1 MSSVLSR
8 THPFSGLTEKVFRL
22 FAASQSKL
30 CTLLTILLV
39 CLSAWI
45 AGQTMWYL
53 SDEQTTVSKWSAQ
66 SVNTRSSSESKGI
79 IISGLLQAALFGRH
93 DEKVDKVVSAPVIQD
108 APKTRLNLILVGAV
122 SSSVAESSLAVIANN
137 GSQETYGI
145 GEKIEGTQA
154 KLKNVFIDR
163 IIIDNAGR
171 DETLMLEGI
180 EYKKVLPTVSNKK
193 TSNAMVS
200 EIGNNPAPLG
210 NEIESIRAEV
220 LADPQ
225 KILQYIRLSQ
235 VKKDGKLVGYRIRPG
250 KQRAL
255 FDSAGLKNGDI
266 ATSLNGEDLTDPAS
280 MGKVWQSMSEM
291 TEFNLT
297 VERDGQAHEIYLEF

>member
-8 THPFSGLTEKVFRL
+8 TYPFSGLTEKVFRL

-45 AGQTMWYL
+45 AGQTIWYL

-66 SVNTRSSSESKGI
+66 SVNAQSSSESKGI
-79 IISGLLQAALFGRH
+79 IISGLLEAALFGRH
-93 DEKVDKVVSAPVIQD
+93 DEKVEKVVSAPVIQD

-122 SSSVAESSLAVIANN
+122 SSSVAKSSLAVIANN

-180 EYKKVLPTVSNKK
+180 EYKKVLPAANKRA
-193 TSNAMVS
+193 SNAMVS
-200 EIGNNPAPLG
+200 EIGNNPAPSG

-235 VKKDGKLVGYRIRPG
+235 VKKDGKLIGYRIRPG

>member
-45 AGQTMWYL
+45 AGQTIWYL

-66 SVNTRSSSESKGI
+66 SVNAQSSSESKGI
-79 IISGLLQAALFGRH
+79 IISGLLEAALFGRH

-122 SSSVAESSLAVIANN
+122 SSSVAKSSLAVIANN

-180 EYKKVLPTVSNKK
+180 EYKKVRPTASNKR

-200 EIGNNPAPLG
+200 EIGNNPAPSG

>member
-8 THPFSGLTEKVFRL
+8 TSFSGLTEKCFRV
-22 FAASQSKL
+22 FAASQSKFSSL
-30 CTLLTILLV
+30 VTLILV
-39 CLSAWI
+39 CLSAWL
-45 AGQTMWYL
+45 AGQTIWYFL
-53 SDEQTTVSKWSAQ
+53 AEKTVVSKWSAQ
-66 SVNTRSSSESKGI
+66 PVNAQISSESEGVDV
-79 IISGLLQAALFGRH
+79 STLLDAALFGRQ
-93 DEKVDKVVSAPVIQD
+93 DEQVKNVVAAPVVQD
-108 APKTRLNLILVGAV
+108 APKTRLNLVLVGAV
-122 SSSVAESSLAVIANN
+122 SSSVMESSLAVIANQ
-137 GSQETYGI
+137 GSQATYGI

-154 KLKNVFIDR
+154 KLKRVFIDR
-163 IIIDNAGR
+163 VIIDNAGR

-180 EYKKVLPTVSNKK
+180 DYKKVSPPEAERA
-193 TSNAMVS
+193 SNAAVR
-200 EIGNNPAPLG
+200 EVGNNPEPS
-210 NEIESIRAEV
+210 ESEMESIRAEV
-220 LADPQ
+220 LEDPQ

-235 VKKDGKLVGYRIRPG
+235 VKKDGKLIGYRIRPG

-297 VERDGQAHEIYLEF
+297 VERDGQTHEVFIAF